1 MKMKYTHALPE
12 KEAFFALYETT
23 GWTSP
28 IGLGA
33 DKLYEGITDGS
44 WLTVSVYDGSRLVG
58 FGRILSD
65 GAVQAFIC
73 DVIVHPDMQRKGI
86 GSTLMCMLL
95 QAVAA
100 SGIPTVT
107 LCCADGKSEFYK
119 RFGFVERPD
128 NAPGMYWK
136 YKDVRLP
143 AMAVGS

>member
-1 MKMKYTHALPE
+1 MKLNYTHALPA
-12 KEAFFALYETT
+12 KDAFYELYATT
-23 GWTSP
+23 GWSSH
-28 IGLGA
+28 IGLGP
-33 DKLYEGITDGS
+33 DKLFEAMSGTS
-44 WLTVSVYDGSRLVG
+44 NWLTVSAYEGSRLAG
-58 FGRILSD
+58 FGRVISD

-107 LCCADGKSEFYK
+107 LCCADGKTDFYK

-128 NAPGMYWK
+128 SAPGMYWK
-136 YKDVRLP
+136 YKDLRLP
-143 AMAVGS
+143 ALA